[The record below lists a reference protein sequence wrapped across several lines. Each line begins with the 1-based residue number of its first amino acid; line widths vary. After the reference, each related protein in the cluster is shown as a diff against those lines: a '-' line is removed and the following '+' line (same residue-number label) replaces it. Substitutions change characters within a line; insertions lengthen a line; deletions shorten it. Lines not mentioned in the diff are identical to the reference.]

1 VLTDTPRQV
10 LLALDTS
17 TDRAAIGLKNGAS
30 FTELA
35 WPAGRSQT
43 TSLLMAIDWLLD
55 MSGLSIDDLK
65 AIAVASGP
73 GTFTGL
79 RVGLSLAKGLVLA
92 RDLPLIGIPTLEV
105 TAFPYQAINVSVCAM
120 LPAGRG
126 RIVWA
131 ISEEGSA
138 LSAPTNSTVPEVIA
152 MLTEHPHL
160 LAVGEILDDHRQQI
174 EAANVRTEPAAL
186 GSRRPAVLA
195 QLAWDRWQVG
205 DVDDATLLEPTYIHG
220 QRATTAPVADRLLR
234 KEKPARWRGSFG
246 GTSFG

>member
-1 VLTDTPRQV
+1 MLTDTPRQV

-55 MSGLSIDDLK
+55 MNGLSTDDLE

-160 LAVGEILDDHRQQI
+160 LAVGEILEEHRQQL

-186 GSRRPAVLA
+186 GGRRPAVLA
-195 QLAWDRWQVG
+195 QLAWDRWQSG
-205 DVDDATLLEPTYIHG
+205 DVGDATLLEPTYIHG
-220 QRATTAPVADRLLR
+220 QRATTALITDRLLR
-234 KEKPARWRGSFG
+234 
-246 GTSFG
+246 T